1 MCLSECTECSV
12 CHFTRLSPSLS
23 LSEDAVLTGPKKVD
37 VEAVPTIGGQSIFE
51 IDLDSADKPWRLPG
65 VYIYCTTEYTEHIIT
80 IETYKLVVYD

>member
-1 MCLSECTECSV
+1 M
-12 CHFTRLSPSLS
+12 
-23 LSEDAVLTGPKKVD
+23 D